1 MEFFKTPSFM
11 GNPKDCSFK
20 KQKVGMQAKRQGDSF
35 EEYFKSLL
43 VSIRDDDNSPIVAFR
58 KHSNEVVG
66 ILHHKKMFSV
76 IKKLG
81 HLKGDLDFSITTRTS
96 PVPNLGTTVFAECKS
111 GKAIL
116 TKEQDELITKYLENE
131 IPFFIFCEKEV
142 KKWYHACIVAT
153 RNFEMD
159 KKNIK
164 NLLMFGGK

>member
-35 EEYFKSLL
+35 EEYFKNLL
-43 VSIRDDDNSPIVAFR
+43 VSIQDDDNSPVVAFR

-81 HLKGDLDFSITTRTS
+81 HLKGDLDFSITIKPFPS
-96 PVPNLGTTVFAECKS
+96 HSISCTVFAECKS
-111 GKAIL
+111 GGAIL
-116 TKEQDELITKYLENE
+116 TKEQKDLIEVYISNKV
-131 IPFFIFCEKEV
+131 PFFIFCEKPI
-142 KKWYHACIVAT
+142 KKYIDYCVVAT
-153 RNFEMD
+153 RNFALD
-159 KKNIK
+159 KHNIRNVLAK
-164 NLLMFGGK
+164 GDY